1 MKLRVEYNS
10 GIYEIKG
17 LLNCK
22 NSVYLEYYLNRLM
35 ANTRGVVLS
44 LENLL
49 GIDHDAV
56 QRMVVIQ
63 QKAMQDQQLFFIIG
77 RKNKNIIDQF
87 TALQYGDVLL

>member
-63 QKAMQDQQLFFIIG
+63 QKPCKTNNYF
-77 RKNKNIIDQF
+77 
-87 TALQYGDVLL
+87 LL